1 MAKKIASIKVIK
13 PGASP
18 DIDSDF
24 HTEHRERAIEYVT
37 DLYGKDNVSN
47 IVTFGT
53 MAAKGALKSMC
64 TIYEIPF
71 KEANELAALI
81 PGAEDGKELTLA
93 DIFNPEHHR
102 YSDSEDFRNAVS
114 SSRWESILEGA
125 LAVEGKNK
133 SVGVHACGIIISSK
147 KLTDT
152 IPLQVRKDDNRVIT
166 QWTYQECESLGLIK
180 MDFLGLD
187 TVDLIQAS
195 VENIMKNGKPVPNMT
210 TLIHGDL
217 ADKKVYELFEKGE
230 TVGIFQFGSEMVREL
245 LLRMKPTE
253 FNDLAAC
260 TAVARPGPMGM
271 LSHTKYADR
280 KNGLEKID
288 YVHPDFNGSAMEA
301 ILDPTYGLCIPEGT
315 KIFDLS
321 QKKFV
326 EIENLVPG
334 VSITPSRN
342 DNGDTEYKKVTN
354 LVNTSF
360 KDIVRIN
367 TSGGRKLTVS
377 STHPVLTTN
386 GYVEAG
392 KISPKDKVIL
402 NVQGYDTGKGA
413 DELLNENK
421 AYILGALLGDG
432 MMPGTSPTLV
442 NKDNDLISEIKNITA
457 KEFNDCRFYEVER
470 FRDGVAYTNYVTF
483 TSKEPRKRKSPV
495 QNWLDSIGYSGNHT
509 MYDKKIDDE
518 ILSYNNS
525 ILVNLL
531 AGLWDTDGCVEKN
544 GIHYTTTSKS
554 LFLSVKKILLRLG
567 VDFGETIAPYENPKR
582 ENRVAYRLHP
592 SRFDFHSKIQPFLKS
607 KKKRNANITPSER
620 DSRFG
625 YSNLE
630 PVIMQHFHN
639 WLEDNPSEVAFLS
652 QKSRKVDF
660 KMCSTVKILKT
671 YLKNKGYNE
680 KTLKDVVD
688 RAASL
693 GIIPKSVQA
702 SAKDA
707 TREVLSVEFL
717 EEKQNCYDIEVEDN
731 HNFFVENFVVH
742 NCVYQEQVAQIANRI
757 AGMTLQEGDD
767 LRKAMG
773 KKKADVM
780 AKLKPKFIQG
790 GIDNGFSD
798 EAMTLLWDTLEP
810 FAKYAFNKSHSVAYA
825 LNSYQSAFLKTHYPV
840 EFMAALIEQNI
851 EKRDKT
857 LVYLQEAKSMGLKVV
872 PPNINTS
879 AVKVAPVDGDNS
891 NSLISFGL
899 GAVKSVKH
907 ANAQT
912 IVDEREENG
921 NYTSISDV
929 VNRLSSKG
937 VNKDVFVALINSG
950 ACDDFGDNRKAM
962 IDFAE
967 KELADS
973 RKNRKKGST
982 LFDMFEVED
991 SGDDFDESIV
1001 DTFADRISREA
1012 NALSLYLTA
1021 HPVDNVRS
1029 TQNENINAIKHH
1041 VGRKTFIIPASCVA
1055 LDVKR
1060 GRGKTSYKIQLEDNT
1075 GSLIAYAP
1083 KDVIARW
1090 DKYAALTNVRKAVKK
1105 EDSSVDSKV
1114 LDRAFNSEIVAQ
1126 SIPEVHHVMMYK
1138 IVTGGYGGY
1147 RIVDV
1152 FPLYR
1157 SHDGSNASRV
1167 VLPVSFKPAERE
1179 KEIADYTKQ
1188 LKNIAKNNK
1197 GKDSLLVSFV
1207 PDMRNKKHWG
1217 DRVSVP
1223 PAIFD
1228 EEALRL
1234 ATKAGYIDKKESMQY
1249 LKDIY
1254 ANSDLLKA
1262 QGQQKID
1269 SIIDNYHK
1277 FYFYEDLGL
1286 YVDSSAS
1293 QLNYD
1298 LEDLAGNGNYYL

>member
-301 ILDPTYGLCIPEGT
+301 ILDPTYGLI
-315 KIFDLS
+315 
-321 QKKFV
+321 
-326 EIENLVPG
+326 
-334 VSITPSRN
+334 
-342 DNGDTEYKKVTN
+342 
-354 LVNTSF
+354 
-360 KDIVRIN
+360 
-367 TSGGRKLTVS
+367 
-377 STHPVLTTN
+377 
-386 GYVEAG
+386 
-392 KISPKDKVIL
+392 
-402 NVQGYDTGKGA
+402 
-413 DELLNENK
+413 
-421 AYILGALLGDG
+421 
-432 MMPGTSPTLV
+432 
-442 NKDNDLISEIKNITA
+442 
-457 KEFNDCRFYEVER
+457 
-470 FRDGVAYTNYVTF
+470 
-483 TSKEPRKRKSPV
+483 
-495 QNWLDSIGYSGNHT
+495 
-509 MYDKKIDDE
+509 
-518 ILSYNNS
+518 
-525 ILVNLL
+525 
-531 AGLWDTDGCVEKN
+531 
-544 GIHYTTTSKS
+544 
-554 LFLSVKKILLRLG
+554 
-567 VDFGETIAPYENPKR
+567 
-582 ENRVAYRLHP
+582 
-592 SRFDFHSKIQPFLKS
+592 
-607 KKKRNANITPSER
+607 
-620 DSRFG
+620 
-625 YSNLE
+625 
-630 PVIMQHFHN
+630 
-639 WLEDNPSEVAFLS
+639 
-652 QKSRKVDF
+652 
-660 KMCSTVKILKT
+660 
-671 YLKNKGYNE
+671 
-680 KTLKDVVD
+680 
-688 RAASL
+688 
-693 GIIPKSVQA
+693 
-702 SAKDA
+702 
-707 TREVLSVEFL
+707 
-717 EEKQNCYDIEVEDN
+717 
-731 HNFFVENFVVH
+731 
-742 NCVYQEQVAQIANRI
+742 VYQEQVAQISNRI

-879 AVKVAPVDGDNS
+879 AVKVAPVDGNNS

-1021 HPVDNVRS
+1021 HPVDNVR
-1029 TQNENINAIKHH
+1029 TVQNENINAIKHH

-1075 GSLIAYAP
+1075 GSLMAYAP

-1234 ATKAGYIDKKESMQY
+1234 ATKAGYIDKKDSMQY

-1269 SIIDNYHK
+1269 SIIDTYHK